1 MKNTACPGR
10 NGWRNFALPGGSFP
24 RALLAL
30 SVIFLFGLSQA
41 APLYA
46 QQGRSKVPI
55 VGKLSS
61 GNRQQAYSGKVRSL
75 DLKRKILN
83 VNSLHGQDSEI
94 FPIKKNVRVENL
106 GGGKMKLD
114 ALTPGTTVLIYYNQK
129 SGERTLF

>member
-1 MKNTACPGR
+1 M
-10 NGWRNFALPGGSFP
+10 
-24 RALLAL
+24 
-30 SVIFLFGLSQA
+30 SVIFLLGLSRA
-41 APLYA
+41 APLYG

-61 GNRQQAYSGKVRSL
+61 GNRQHAYSGKVQSL

-94 FPIKKNVRVENL
+94 FPIKKNVHVENL

-114 ALTPGTTVLIYYNQK
+114 ALKPGTTVLIYYNQK
-129 SGERTLF
+129 SGERTVKNIVVLSSGKSQEKGETAPSS